1 MRQVTVRQ
9 MRELLPEID
18 ADLRANGEIVLT
30 RRGKPIARMMPMPLE
45 KSEVLSTQALRMRMV
60 PLEIPSEVLLRQER
74 DER

>member
-30 RRGKPIARMMPMPLE
+30 RRGKPIARMMPMPVE
-45 KSEVLSTQALRMRMV
+45 K
-60 PLEIPSEVLLRQER
+60 
-74 DER
+74 